1 MSDEQRE
8 VAKEKVVEQ
17 CTQAGVTTIH
27 TLEGRQLEN
36 DPDVEH
42 LLKVQDS
49 LPFDTLI
56 YYQTTNVDEAVKKGL
71 TRIGGCILCLLDG
84 DFSPGGQ
91 QRCVNRTIMIQ
102 PIMGNCI
109 YR

>member
-71 TRIGGCILCLLDG
+71 TRIGGCILCYWMEILAR
-84 DFSPGGQ
+84 GGQ